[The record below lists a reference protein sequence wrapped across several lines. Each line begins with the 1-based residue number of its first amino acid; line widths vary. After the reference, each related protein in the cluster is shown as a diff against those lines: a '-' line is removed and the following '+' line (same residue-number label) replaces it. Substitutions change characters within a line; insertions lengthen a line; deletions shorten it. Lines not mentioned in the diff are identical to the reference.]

1 MSVFR
6 RAMVYLGL
14 VDDDY
19 DDYGSYED
27 PQIGPAAGAMHGT
40 QPVPQTNAPMGA
52 PTGAVGR
59 GFTRGPAE
67 QPQYEQNPASAIRTL
82 PRDGGRDEG
91 GGLVSVTP
99 KPSVVRPISPDRA
112 AKVHVVEPADF
123 GDAKE
128 IGDRFKAGQ
137 PVIVTLQGRPD
148 ELRRR
153 LVDFCSGVVYVLDG
167 SMNQVTK
174 GVYLLTPSNVEVS
187 AEEKR
192 RLQEQ
197 GLYRG

>member
-19 DDYGSYED
+19 DDYGTYDD
-27 PQIGPAAGAMHGT
+27 PQPTAPAGPLGADTASPGPA
-40 QPVPQTNAPMGA
+40 PAPMQA
-52 PTGAVGR
+52 PSRFGR
-59 GFTRGPAE
+59 APLPE
-67 QPQYEQNPASAIRTL
+67 PHYEQPASAIRTL
-82 PRDGGRDEG
+82 PRDPSLQDSG
-91 GGLVSVTP
+91 VVNVTP
-99 KPSVVRPISPDRA
+99 KPSVVRPITPDKA
-112 AKVHVVEPADF
+112 AKVHVIEPTDF
-123 GDAKE
+123 GDATK

-137 PVIVTLQGRPD
+137 PVIVQLQGQPD
-148 ELRRR
+148 DLRRR
-153 LVDFCSGVVYVLDG
+153 LVDFCAGVVYVLDG
-167 SMNQVTK
+167 SMKQVTR

-197 GLYRG
+197 GLFRS